1 MKFFPLL
8 WAGLWRKRTR
18 TVLTLLSV
26 VIAFL
31 LFGLLQGVNAWLS
44 NALAETKVNRLYT
57 VSRISYIE
65 PLPMS
70 YLTQIESVP
79 GVETVAYFN
88 WFGGYYQD
96 AKNAVIGYPIDVERT
111 FKVFPDWQVPKDQ
124 YEAMRRTRD
133 GAIVGGALA
142 KRFNWKIGDRVPLRT
157 SIWTKKD
164 GTSSYDFEIVGIF
177 HSPTQ
182 PSNEQLFLMNYDY
195 FNESRSFGQN
205 NVGWYS
211 FTIKD
216 PTQSAAISKQ
226 VDKLFENSPN
236 ETKTQNEQEFAQAQ
250 IKQIGDIG
258 FMVNAIVGAVMFT
271 LLFLTGNTMMQS
283 VRERI
288 PELAVL
294 KTLGF
299 TDGAVTTLVLL
310 ESALLC
316 VFAALAGLGLAAMIF
331 PLAGTVIGGKVLLP
345 ASVLIGGIGA
355 AVLLAMLSGLPPAWR
370 ANRLT
375 VVDALAGR

>member
-31 LFGLLQGVNAWLS
+31 LFGLLQGVNSWLS
-44 NALAETKVNRLYT
+44 NALEETRVNRLYT

-65 PLPMS
+65 PLPKA
-70 YLTQIESVP
+70 YLAQIENVP
-79 GVETVAYFN
+79 GVDTVAYFN

-96 AKNAVIGYPIDVERT
+96 AKNAVVGYPIDAERT
-111 FKVFPDWQVPKDQ
+111 FKVFPDWKVPKGQLDT
-124 YEAMRRTRD
+124 MVRTRN

-142 KRFNWKIGDRVPLRT
+142 KRFGWKVGDRVPLGT
-157 SIWTKKD
+157 TIWTKKD
-164 GTSSYDFEIVGIF
+164 GTSTYDFDIVGIF
-177 HSPTQ
+177 TVPSQ

-195 FNESRSFGQN
+195 FDEARSFGQGQ
-205 NVGWYS
+205 VGWYAFS
-211 FTIKD
+211 IKD
-216 PTQSAAISKQ
+216 PTQSSAIAKR
-226 VDKLFENSPN
+226 VDTLFENSPN
-236 ETKTQNEQEFAQAQ
+236 ETKTQNEKEFAQAQ

-294 KTLGF
+294 KTVGF
-299 TDGAVTTLVLL
+299 TDGAVTTLVLA
-310 ESALLC
+310 ESVLLC
-316 VFAALAGLGLAAMIF
+316 VFAALLGLGLAAAIF
-331 PLAGTVIGGKVLLP
+331 PAARAVVGGEVLLP
-345 ASVLIGGIGA
+345 ASVILGGVVA
-355 AVLLAMLSGLPPAWR
+355 ALVLALLSGLPPVWR